1 MGLKVSRPYA
11 SNGTTRTVHDGV
23 KVSKMEAVIEA
34 NNKFTVDLH
43 KALRNDQTFAGKNLF
58 YSPSSLSIALAMTF
72 MGARGNTAAQ
82 MAKALHWDAMP
93 TEQLHTEEKHF
104 LEALQ
109 ASNTASNE
117 LLAANRLSVQKNF
130 SLVQEFVKG
139 TKTFYNAEIA
149 LVDYQK
155 DREGARKKVNGW
167 VEEKTKR
174 KINDLI
180 AKGAFDSLT
189 RLTLVNAIYFKGF
202 WQKQFH
208 KNATRKQEFFI
219 SESEKVEVQMM
230 HLTMN
235 FKYVNESGKLA
246 CQILELP
253 YQGEDLSMVILL
265 PHDTYGLGKL
275 EQHLTH
281 DKLQKALG
289 LISQSRHHKVE
300 LSLPRFKL
308 TQQFALNPILA
319 NMGATDMFNEF
330 KADFSGMS
338 PGPEK
343 LYVSHVIHKALVE
356 VNEKGTEAVAATA
369 VAGRGRSI
377 KNMRFDPVLIFC
389 ADHPFLFMIC
399 HKKSSAILFMGR
411 VVKPESK

>member
-1 MGLKVSRPYA
+1 MGEKC
-11 SNGTTRTVHDGV
+11 
-23 KVSKMEAVIEA
+23 SKMEAVIKA
-34 NNKFTVDLH
+34 NNKFTVGLH

-58 YSPSSLSIALAMTF
+58 YSPSSLSIALAMTS

-117 LLAANRLSVQKNF
+117 LLAANRLFVQKNF
-130 SLVQEFVKG
+130 SLVQEFVEG
-139 TKTFYNAEIA
+139 TKKFYDAEIA

-155 DREGARKKVNGW
+155 DTEGARKEVNGW
-167 VEEKTKR
+167 VEEKTKQ
-174 KINDLI
+174 KIKDLI
-180 AKGAFDSLT
+180 AEGVFNTRT

-202 WQKQFH
+202 WQNQFD
-208 KNATRKQEFFI
+208 KEDTRKQQFFV

-230 HLTMN
+230 HATKK
-235 FKYVNESGKLA
+235 FKHSEDGGELA
-246 CQILELP
+246 CQVLELP

-275 EQHLTH
+275 EQDLTH
-281 DKLQKALG
+281 DKLQKALA
-289 LISQSRHHKVE
+289 LVSQSDPHKVE

-308 TQQFALNPILA
+308 TQQFKLNEILA
-319 NMGATDMFNEF
+319 DMGATDMFNEF
-330 KADFSGMS
+330 VADFSGMS

-343 LYVSHVIHKALVE
+343 LYVSHVIHKAFVE
-356 VNEKGTEAVAATA
+356 VNEKGTEAAAATA
-369 VAGRGRSI
+369 VVVMARMLVLF
-377 KNMRFDPVLIFC
+377 NPVFC

-411 VVKPESK
+411 VVKPESD